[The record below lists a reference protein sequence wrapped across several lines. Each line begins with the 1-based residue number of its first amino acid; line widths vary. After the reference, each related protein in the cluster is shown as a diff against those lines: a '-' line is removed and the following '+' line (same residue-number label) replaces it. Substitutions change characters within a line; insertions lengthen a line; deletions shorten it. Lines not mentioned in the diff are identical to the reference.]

1 MVVIQSNDENLINYV
16 NVRYFYLF
24 VQDVVE
30 YYYDLMNFIV
40 LFDFQ

>member
-24 VQDVVE
+24 VQDAVE